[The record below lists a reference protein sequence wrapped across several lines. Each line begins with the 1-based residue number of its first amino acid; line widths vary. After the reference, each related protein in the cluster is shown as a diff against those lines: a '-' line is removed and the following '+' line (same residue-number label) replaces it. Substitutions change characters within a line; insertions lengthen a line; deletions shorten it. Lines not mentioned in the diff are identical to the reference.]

1 MSVHVFSF
9 DSVRSFF
16 NLLFFFAPLYLIYRI
31 YIRKYIKWFPRIS
44 NSTYCHAKLQNNLFA
59 VRFSCLQLLR
69 ALPPPPASLC
79 LQHPFASAIAKASL
93 TFYTLTSSSPNV
105 IYGLYFEM
113 VCVCD
118 SFQSVNCYNPHCPH
132 HPPLACDPLKIFS
145 FLLVFL
151 TSPLSLFF
159 YFLFFTYLAA
169 LTPPPLWYLYVLA
182 SLSESILSAEFS
194 VRFPRSFFAKLMM

>member
-1 MSVHVFSF
+1 MVSTYLEF
-9 DSVRSFF
+9 DLLPCQATKQPFRRSFF
-16 NLLFFFAPLYLIYRI
+16 LLTTFTCSTPTPSIPL
-31 YIRKYIKWFPRIS
+31 
-44 NSTYCHAKLQNNLFA
+44 
-59 VRFSCLQLLR
+59 
-69 ALPPPPASLC
+69 PPASFC
-79 LQHPFASAIAKASL
+79 LSYCQSIVDFLHPDVFFAECDL
-93 TFYTLTSSSPNV
+93 WFVFRN
-105 IYGLYFEM
+105 G